1 LAEIGADMTP
11 FPTSGHLLS
20 WASLVPR
27 LDESAGKRR
36 STRIRKGAPWLKP
49 VLVQCAWGAARTKG
63 TYYQAQFFRL
73 KARRGPKKA
82 AIAVAAS
89 LLTAAYH
96 TLKNGTFHQDLGADF
111 LVKRDKARIVTKLA
125 SRIKDLGYDVSF
137 TPAA

>member
-1 LAEIGADMTP
+1 MWLGRSTHQ
-11 FPTSGHLLS
+11 GYLLS
-20 WASLVPR
+20 STVLPPQ
-27 LDESAGKRR
+27 S
-36 STRIRKGAPWLKP
+36 STRT
-49 VLVQCAWGAARTKG
+49 Q
-63 TYYQAQFFRL
+63 
-73 KARRGPKKA
+73 KA

-96 TLKNGTFHQDLGADF
+96 MLKNGTFHQDLGADF